1 MIKTKKRL
9 DRKRD
14 ANANANAAA
23 GLNRCFSPGTGRWWA
38 AGSWDYLSGACSP
51 LLEWWAAGRRWGWT
65 CTRWVVEQ
73 RRNQEVSCAKTEQG
87 RDSTVNPCPPPFP
100 TTPRPSSPQYLRSV
114 QASPLY
120 LKTELQWMGS
130 LCTVGNDG
138 LCMSQCRAKKK
149 IKKIKGLFKQTV

>member
-87 RDSTVNPCPPPFP
+87 RDSTVNPCPPSLPHHP
-100 TTPRPSSPQYLRSV
+100 TPVLAPIPPQRSGFTIVLENGTPVDGKSV
-114 QASPLY
+114 HGWKWRVVY
-120 LKTELQWMGS
+120 V
-130 LCTVGNDG
+130 TVP
-138 LCMSQCRAKKK
+138 CQKK
-149 IKKIKGLFKQTV
+149 IKKNKRAL